1 MAILHRFY
9 CILLSLIPD
18 PVGEILANMTTKR
31 SKAKVMEKILNL
43 GLVEDR
49 KDLYKRRGSKA
60 ARRSRRGRGGDS
72 SDDGK

>member
-1 MAILHRFY
+1 
-9 CILLSLIPD
+9 
-18 PVGEILANMTTKR
+18 MTTKR
-31 SKAKVMEKILNL
+31 SKGKVMEKILNL

-72 SDDGK
+72 SDDGKCSTPCRPMKYSIQLHGPLHND